1 MPFVRP
7 FPSDIVKRQSGG
19 AIFYKHAAVPV
30 SCAIFRLEVPEAS
43 DLNRREFITLLGGAV
58 AWPLVARAQQP
69 DQVPAIGILIGY
81 ADDHPK
87 TQARLAAF
95 RQALGELGWIE
106 GRNVRIDYRFA
117 PAGADQAQLFAKEL
131 VALRPNVL
139 IGNSTTASVALS
151 RETRKIPIVFVGVP
165 DPVGGGLVA
174 SSGNA
179 TGFTNFEPSITGKWL
194 ELLKEIAPGIVR
206 VAVIFNPKSGG
217 RFLLGPFE
225 AVARSFAVEPIA
237 VPVNDAAHIES
248 ALASVWREPGGGL
261 MVTPDAFTLLLPRAI
276 IALATQHHF
285 PAIYPYP
292 NEVVEGGLMS
302 YGVDTVDLF
311 RRAAS
316 YVDRPLKGE
325 RASDLAVQA
334 PVKFNLVL
342 NLKTARALDLEVPST
357 LLARADKV
365 IE

>member
-1 MPFVRP
+1 M
-7 FPSDIVKRQSGG
+7 K
-19 AIFYKHAAVPV
+19 
-30 SCAIFRLEVPEAS
+30 
-43 DLNRREFITLLGGAV
+43 RREFISVLGGAA
-58 AWPLVARAQQP
+58 AWPLVARAQQT
-69 DQVPAIGILIGY
+69 DQVPVIGLLMGY
-81 ADDHPK
+81 AEDDPE

-95 RQALGELGWIE
+95 RQELGQLGRIE

-139 IGNSTTASVALS
+139 VGNSTTASVALL
-151 RETRKIPIVFVGVP
+151 RETRAIPIVFVGIP

-174 SSGNA
+174 SSGNI

-206 VAVIFNPKSGG
+206 VAVIFNPTRGE

-225 AVARSFAVEPIA
+225 SVARSFAVEPIA
-237 VPVNDAAHIES
+237 VPVHDAVHIES
-248 ALASVWREPGGGL
+248 ALAPVWQESGGGL
-261 MVTPDAFTLLLPRAI
+261 IVMPDAFTMVLPRAI
-276 IALATQHHF
+276 IALAAQHHF
-285 PAIYPYP
+285 PAIYPDP
-292 NEVVEGGLMS
+292 DEVVDGGLMS

-316 YVDRPLKGE
+316 YVDHLLKGE

-342 NLKTARALDLEVPST
+342 NLKTARALDLEVPPT
-357 LLARADKV
+357 LLARAAKV